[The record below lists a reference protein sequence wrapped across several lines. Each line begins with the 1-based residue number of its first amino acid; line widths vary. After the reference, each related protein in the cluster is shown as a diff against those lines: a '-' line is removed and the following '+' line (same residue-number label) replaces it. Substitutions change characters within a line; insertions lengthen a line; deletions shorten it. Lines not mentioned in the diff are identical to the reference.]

1 MHLWRSLSTTLVAAL
16 LYIAAGCSSPAPKP
30 LEPIPEGNKWAKELR
45 AFEAS
50 DATQP
55 PPSQPIVFTG
65 SSSIRLWKDLTTDFA
80 GYPVINR
87 GFGGSELSDVNQFF
101 ERLIGQ
107 YQPKQIVIY
116 CGGNDL
122 NSGKSV
128 EQVVAD
134 FKTFHARVRAELP
147 ETQLAYISIALNPA
161 RWAQR
166 DRVIGA
172 NAAIAAVLAEDPRSV
187 FLNVVPDML
196 GPDGQPKP
204 DIFVADKLHM
214 NRKGYELWKPR
225 VEAVLVK

>member
-1 MHLWRSLSTTLVAAL
+1 MKRCLSILPLVAAVL
-16 LYIAAGCSSPAPKP
+16 LFAVGCFTPAPKP
-30 LEPIPEGNKWAKELR
+30 LTAIPEGNKWAKELL
-45 AFEAS
+45 AFEAI
-50 DATQP
+50 DATNP
-55 PPSQPIVFTG
+55 PPERPIVFTG
-65 SSSIRLWKDLTTDFA
+65 SSSIRLWKDLATDFA

-101 ERLIGQ
+101 DRLIGQ
-107 YQPKQIVIY
+107 YRPKQIVIY

-134 FKTFHARVRAELP
+134 FKAFHARVRTELP
-147 ETQLAYISIALNPA
+147 KTRLAYISIALNPA
-161 RWAQR
+161 RWTQR
-166 DRVIGA
+166 DRVIQA

-196 GPDGQPKP
+196 GHDGQPKP

>member
-1 MHLWRSLSTTLVAAL
+1 MKRCLPILPLVAAVL
-16 LYIAAGCSSPAPKP
+16 LFAVGCSTPGPKP
-30 LEPIPEGNKWAKELR
+30 LTAIPEGNKWAKELL
-45 AFEAS
+45 AFEAA
-50 DATQP
+50 DATNP
-55 PPSQPIVFTG
+55 PPERPIVFTG
-65 SSSIRLWKDLTTDFA
+65 SSSIRLWKDLATDFA
-80 GYPVINR
+80 DYPVINR

-101 ERLIGQ
+101 DRLIGQ

-134 FKTFHARVRAELP
+134 FKAFHARVRTELP
-147 ETQLAYISIALNPA
+147 KTRLAYISIALNPA
-161 RWAQR
+161 RWTQR
-166 DRVIGA
+166 DRVIQA

>member
-16 LYIAAGCSSPAPKP
+16 LCIAAGCSSPAPKP

-134 FKTFHARVRAELP
+134 FKAFHARVRAELP
-147 ETQLAYISIALNPA
+147 KTRLAYISIALNPA
-161 RWAQR
+161 RWSQR
-166 DRVIGA
+166 DRVIQA

>member
-1 MHLWRSLSTTLVAAL
+1 MKRCLSILPLVAAVL
-16 LYIAAGCSSPAPKP
+16 LFAVGCFTPAPKP
-30 LEPIPEGNKWAKELR
+30 LTAIPEGNKWTKELL
-45 AFEAS
+45 AFEAA
-50 DATQP
+50 DATNP
-55 PPSQPIVFTG
+55 PPECPIVFTG
-65 SSSIRLWKDLTTDFA
+65 SSSIRLWKDLATDFA
-80 GYPVINR
+80 DYPVINR

-101 ERLIGQ
+101 DRLIGQ
-107 YQPKQIVIY
+107 YRPKQIVIY

-134 FKTFHARVRAELP
+134 FKAFHARVRTELP
-147 ETQLAYISIALNPA
+147 KTRLAYISIALNPA
-161 RWAQR
+161 RWTQR
-166 DRVIGA
+166 DRVIQA

>member
-1 MHLWRSLSTTLVAAL
+1 MKRCLSILPLVVAVL
-16 LYIAAGCSSPAPKP
+16 LFAVGCSTPAPMP
-30 LEPIPEGNKWAKELR
+30 LTAIPGGNKWAKELL
-45 AFEAS
+45 AFEAA
-50 DATQP
+50 DATNP
-55 PPSQPIVFTG
+55 PPKRPIVFTG
-65 SSSIRLWKDLTTDFA
+65 SSSIRLWKDLATDFA
-80 GYPVINR
+80 DYPVINR

-101 ERLIGQ
+101 DRLIGQ

-134 FKTFHARVRAELP
+134 FKTFHARVRTELP
-147 ETQLAYISIALNPA
+147 KTRLAYISIALNPA
-161 RWAQR
+161 RWSQR
-166 DRVIGA
+166 DRVIQA
-172 NAAIAAVLAEDPRSV
+172 NAAIAALLAEDPRSV

>member
-1 MHLWRSLSTTLVAAL
+1 
-16 LYIAAGCSSPAPKP
+16 
-30 LEPIPEGNKWAKELR
+30 
-45 AFEAS
+45 
-50 DATQP
+50 
-55 PPSQPIVFTG
+55 
-65 SSSIRLWKDLTTDFA
+65 
-80 GYPVINR
+80 VINR

-101 ERLIGQ
+101 DRLIGQ

-134 FKTFHARVRAELP
+134 FKTFHARVRTELP
-147 ETQLAYISIALNPA
+147 KTRLAYISIALNPA
-161 RWAQR
+161 RWSQR
-166 DRVIGA
+166 DRVIQA
-172 NAAIAAVLAEDPRSV
+172 NAAIAALLAEDPRSV